1 MAPSSKLGV
10 QSCEI
15 SFSSTL
21 EGGGRIRTTSR
32 SRKMKIEFAVVNSM
46 YRLRLPMSTI
56 HHICEFGYATAQ
68 SKDDDLTEHYEF
80 NWCLRSPCGCR
91 LLMQRGTQY
100 HNDVL
105 KTRCEEQASLL
116 LSITFLAHTNWSLFR
131 QGCHHQAPGTTTGTT
146 NFTRR
151 GKIGVGSSCLLYT
164 SPSPRDRG

>member
-1 MAPSSKLGV
+1 MLGV

-56 HHICEFGYATAQ
+56 HHICEFRYATAQ

-80 NWCLRSPCGCR
+80 NWCLRSLSAVVSSCKVSPNITMMCLGR
-91 LLMQRGTQY
+91 GARADPRAGATRHPPRGDQQKNGPLISNGTQ
-100 HNDVL
+100 
-105 KTRCEEQASLL
+105 KA
-116 LSITFLAHTNWSLFR
+116 AR
-131 QGCHHQAPGTTTGTT
+131 QIYCT
-146 NFTRR
+146 
-151 GKIGVGSSCLLYT
+151 
-164 SPSPRDRG
+164 PSPHGS

>member
-46 YRLRLPMSTI
+46 YHLRLPMSTI
-56 HHICEFGYATAQ
+56 HNICESRCVTAH
-68 SKDDDLTEHYEF
+68 SKDNDLTEHYEF
-80 NWCLRSPCGCR
+80 NWCLRSRRGCR
-91 LLMQRGTQY
+91 FLMQSGTQY

-105 KTRCEEQASLL
+105 KMRCEEHANLL
-116 LSITFLAHTNWSLFR
+116 LSITFLARTTWSLFR
-131 QGCHHQAPGTTTGTT
+131 QGCHHQAPGTTPGRQT
-146 NFTRR
+146 
-151 GKIGVGSSCLLYT
+151 SSQRMRHRTCA
-164 SPSPRDRG
+164 SSQE